1 MMFIESRNLYHPFLG
16 SCLGI
21 YIPDE
26 FHKENSSGS
35 VLQDLDLYYQ
45 PLKDPAI
52 GIIICSIRLILIL
65 IGEFVHSRVLILIK
79 KENGLVKE
87 VTMICTITNMIVWP
101 FWVIFTS
108 GTDFLHPINEII
120 GKWFCSLSNLFMFYS
135 FSIISFNS
143 FIVAAMRYLFI
154 VHKEK
159 VEKFGKRKTK
169 TVFLFF
175 NLFVP
180 AILVVLDVI
189 ENAELNP
196 LSYINKC
203 NGVDHKVFLADGK
216 VFLAPLSCGPAISVG
231 TDLYGVMLEMIKRT
245 CCIVKLVLVLVMGL
259 NFFEGII
266 YFRIFSHIDR

>member
-1 MMFIESRNLYHPFLG
+1 MFLERRNVYHPFLG
-16 SCLGI
+16 SCVGI
-21 YIPDE
+21 YIPDQ
-26 FHKENSSGS
+26 FHKENSSGF
-35 VLQDLDLYYQ
+35 VLQDVDLYYQ
-45 PLKDPAI
+45 PLKEPEI

-87 VTMICTITNMIVWP
+87 VTMICTITSMIVWP

-108 GTDFLHPINEII
+108 GTDFVHPINEII

-159 VEKFGKRKTK
+159 VEMFGKQKTK
-169 TVFLFF
+169 NIFLLL
-175 NLFVP
+175 NVFVP

-189 ENAELNP
+189 ENSELNP

-203 NGVDHKVFLADGK
+203 NGVDHKVFLADTSTLHIAK
-216 VFLAPLSCGPAISVG
+216 RNFCAPAISVG
-231 TDLYGVMLEMIKRT
+231 TDSYGVLEMIKRT
-245 CCIVKLVLVLVMGL
+245 CCIVKLVVVLVMGL